1 MSCENCKS
9 NCSEPAKIE
18 THPGPIPKYYFE
30 QTQAK
35 DERMARRLWIALIVS
50 IIVFFASNAFWLW
63 AWMQYDYTGEE
74 TVVQQDGEGLNI
86 YGDRNMADFY
96 GTDNPG

>member
-9 NCSEPAKIE
+9 NCSEPEKIE

-74 TVVQQDGEGLNI
+74 TVVEALDGVANYIGNDGEIVNG
-86 YGDRNMADFY
+86 ADS
-96 GTDNPG
+96 G

>member
-1 MSCENCKS
+1 VE
-9 NCSEPAKIE
+9 ATQTE

-35 DERMARRLWIALIVS
+35 DERTNLRLVRALVLV
-50 IIVFFASNAFWLW
+50 IILFFLSNAAWLW
-63 AWMQYDYTGEE
+63 AWVSYDYSGEE
-74 TVVQQDGEGLNI
+74 TVVTQDGEGLNI
-86 YGDRNMADFY
+86 YGDRNLTDFY

>member
-1 MSCENCKS
+1 MSCGNCKS
-9 NCSEPAKIE
+9 TCAEPAKAE
-18 THPGPIPKYYFE
+18 MHPGPIPKYYFE

-63 AWMQYDYTGEE
+63 AWTSYDYSGEE
-74 TVVQQDGEGLNI
+74 TVVEALDGVANYIGNS
-86 YGDRNMADFY
+86 GDIVNGADS
-96 GTDNPG
+96 G

>member
-35 DERMARRLWIALIVS
+35 DERTNLRLVRALIVVV
-50 IIVFFASNAFWLW
+50 ILWFATIGLGLL
-63 AWMQYDYTGEE
+63 AWTSYDYSGEE
-74 TVVQQDGEGLNI
+74 TVITQDGEGLNI
-86 YGDRNMADFY
+86 YGDSNITDY
-96 GTDNPG
+96 GTDNPN